1 MKLVNC
7 KIYFSCYKI
16 SDRFGDHMRY
26 MSCDKCSVY
35 VYLISKH
42 QKVFMTF
49 NFYLIDLW
57 ILITCYKLMKLSS
70 SCLTYLSM
78 NIKLEVLYPLFDM
91 AHELLLL
98 LLFKCWSK
106 LGHKI
111 KNCFILVPKF
121 SKCSFWHLYF

>member
-1 MKLVNC
+1 
-7 KIYFSCYKI
+7 
-16 SDRFGDHMRY
+16 
-26 MSCDKCSVY
+26 
-35 VYLISKH
+35 
-42 QKVFMTF
+42 
-49 NFYLIDLW
+49 
-57 ILITCYKLMKLSS
+57 MKLSS

-121 SKCSFWHLYF
+121 SKCSF